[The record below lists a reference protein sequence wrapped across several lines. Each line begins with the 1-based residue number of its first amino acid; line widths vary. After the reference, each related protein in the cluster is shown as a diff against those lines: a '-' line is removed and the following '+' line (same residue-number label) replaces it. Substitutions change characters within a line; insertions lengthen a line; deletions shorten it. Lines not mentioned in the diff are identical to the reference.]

1 MGMHSMPAKAR
12 GIVAVRADLS
22 GGVEQVLANLQK
34 DWNAFL
40 ETQAEKDKELTAKFD
55 DVITTEKWDR
65 IDASLSELQAAVDQY
80 NAKMAA
86 MEMQGGS
93 GVILDPEYNASFLSH
108 MRSGDIQSSLNKG
121 TDSEGGYLAPT
132 EWDRT
137 IIDRLVEVSPMRQIA
152 DVQKVGKSGFTKLI
166 NLGGTGSGWVGE
178 ADARGE
184 TTTPNLAAYTL
195 GNGEIYANP
204 GATQQMLDDAEI
216 DLEAW
221 LAGEVD
227 TEFAEQEGA
236 AFVAGNGTNKPSGFL
251 SFATG
256 GVNAAKNPLG
266 AVGVLPAAGADEVT
280 EDELLDMIYDIPS
293 SYSAGARFTMN
304 RKSIG
309 KVRKLR
315 DADGRQLWQPSTQ
328 AGEPSLL
335 LAHPL
340 TELPDMPDMV
350 SGALSIG
357 FGNFKRGYLIMDR
370 KGVRVLRDPFTA
382 KPKVLFY
389 TTKRVG
395 GAVVDPRG
403 LRALRHA

>member
-1 MGMHSMPAKAR
+1 MGMHYVPAKAR
-12 GIVAVRADLS
+12 GIVAVRADAS
-22 GGVEQVLANLQK
+22 GGIEKILADLQK
-34 DWNAFL
+34 DWKAWKD
-40 ETQAEKDKELTAKFD
+40 TQAEKDKELDKKFD
-55 DVITTEKWDR
+55 DVVTSEKWDR
-65 IDASLSELQAAVDQY
+65 INTSIDTLQACVDQY

-86 MEMQGGS
+86 LEMRAGEDGEK
-93 GVILDPEYNASFLSH
+93 DPEYNASFRAH
-108 MRSGDIQSSLNKG
+108 MRSGDVQASLNKG
-121 TDSEGGYLAPT
+121 VDSEGGYLAPV

-137 IIDRLVEVSPMRQIA
+137 IIDRLVEVSPMRQIS
-152 DVQKVGKSGFTKLI
+152 DVRKVGKSGFTKLI
-166 NLGGTGSGWVGE
+166 NQGGTGSGWVGE
-178 ADARGE
+178 DDNRPE
-184 TTTPNLAAYTL
+184 TSTPNLVAFTL

-216 DLEAW
+216 DLETW

-236 AFVAGNGTNKPSGFL
+236 AFVAGNGVNKPSGWL

-256 GVNAAKNPLG
+256 GVNAASNPLG
-266 AVGVLPAAGADEVT
+266 AVAVLPAAAVDAVT

-309 KVRKLR
+309 RIRKLR
-315 DADGRQLWQPSTQ
+315 DADGRQLWQPSSQ
-328 AGEPSLL
+328 AGQPSQL
-335 LAHPL
+335 LAHPV
-340 TELPDMPDMV
+340 TELPDMPDMTT
-350 SGALSIG
+350 GALSIG

-370 KGVRVLRDPFTA
+370 MGVRVLRDPFTA

>member
-1 MGMHSMPAKAR
+1 MGMHSVPAKAR
-12 GIVAVRADLS
+12 GIVAVRADAS
-22 GGVEQVLANLQK
+22 GDINKVLAELQK
-34 DWNAFL
+34 DWKSFKD
-40 ETQAEKDKELTAKFD
+40 TQAEKDKEVSAKFD
-55 DVITTEKWDR
+55 DVVTTEKMDR
-65 IDASLSELQAAVDQY
+65 INNSVSDLQAAVDQA

-86 MEMQGGS
+86 MEMAGGPEAER
-93 GVILDPEYNASFLSH
+93 DPEYSASFRAH
-108 MRSGDIQSSLNKG
+108 MRKGDVQASLNKG
-121 TDSEGGYLAPT
+121 ADNEGGFLAPV

-137 IIDRLVEVSPMRQIA
+137 IVDRLVEISPMRQIA
-152 DVQKVGKSGFTKLI
+152 DVRKVGKSGFTKLI
-166 NLGGTGSGWVGE
+166 NQGGTGSGWVDENDG
-178 ADARGE
+178 RSE
-184 TTTPNLAAYTL
+184 TSTPTLVAFTL

-204 GATQQMLDDAEI
+204 GATQQMLDDSEI
-216 DLEAW
+216 DLDAW

-256 GVNAAKNPLG
+256 GINAGKNPLG
-266 AVGVLPAAGADEVT
+266 AVGVLPAAAAADVT
-280 EDELLDMIYDIPS
+280 EDELLDLIYDIPS
-293 SYSAGARFTMN
+293 SYSTGARFTMN

-309 KVRKLR
+309 KIRKLR
-315 DADGRQLWQPSTQ
+315 DADGRQLWQPSSQ
-328 AGEPSLL
+328 AGQPSLL

-340 TELPDMPDMV
+340 TEMPDMPDMT

-370 KGVRVLRDPFTA
+370 MGVRVLRDPFTA

-403 LRALRHA
+403 LRVLKHA

>member
-1 MGMHSMPAKAR
+1 MGMHKLPAKAR
-12 GIVAVRADLS
+12 GVIAVRADAS
-22 GGVEQVLANLQK
+22 GDVNQILAALQK
-34 DWNAFL
+34 DWKSFKD
-40 ETQAEKDKELTAKFD
+40 TQAEKDKEVSAKFD
-55 DVITTEKWDR
+55 DVITTEKMER
-65 IDASLSELQAAVDQY
+65 INSSVSDLQAAVDQA

-86 MEMQGGS
+86 LEMAGGPEAEK
-93 GVILDPEYNASFLSH
+93 DPEYSASFKAH
-108 MRSGDIQSSLNKG
+108 MRKGDVQASLNKG
-121 TDSEGGYLAPT
+121 TDSEGGYLAPV

-137 IIDRLVEVSPMRQIA
+137 IVDRLVEISPMRQIA
-152 DVQKVGKSGFTKLI
+152 EVRKVGKSGFTKLI
-166 NLGGTGSGWVGE
+166 NQGGTGSGWVGE
-178 ADARGE
+178 TDTRPE
-184 TTTPNLAAYTL
+184 TATPNLVAFTL

-204 GATQQMLDDAEI
+204 GATQQMLDDSEI

-236 AFVAGNGTNKPSGFL
+236 AFVAGNGSNKPSGFL

-256 GVNAAKNPLG
+256 GVNAGKNPLG
-266 AVGVLPAAGADEVT
+266 AVEVLPAAGMSAVT

-293 SYSAGARFTMN
+293 SYSAGARFVMN

-309 KVRKLR
+309 KIRKLR

-328 AGEPSLL
+328 AGEPSML
-335 LAHPL
+335 LAYPL
-340 TELPDMPDMV
+340 TELPDMPDMAT
-350 SGALSIG
+350 GALSIG

-395 GAVVDPRG
+395 GAVDDPRG
-403 LRALRHA
+403 LRVLRHA

>member
-1 MGMHSMPAKAR
+1 MGMHSVPAKAR
-12 GIVAVRADLS
+12 GIVAVRADMS

-40 ETQAEKDKELTAKFD
+40 ETQAEKDKELKAKFD
-55 DVITTEKWDR
+55 DVITTEKWNR

-86 MEMQGGS
+86 MEMQGGP

-108 MRSGDIQSSLNKG
+108 MRSGDIQASLNKG

-137 IIDRLVEVSPMRQIA
+137 IIDRLVEISPMRQIA

-195 GNGEIYANP
+195 GNGEIFANP

-256 GVNAAKNPLG
+256 GVNAATNPLG
-266 AVGVLPAAGADEVT
+266 AVEVLPAAGANAVT

-315 DADGRQLWQPSTQ
+315 DGEGRQLWQPSSQ
-328 AGEPSLL
+328 AGEPSML

-340 TELPDMPDMV
+340 TELPDMPDMT

-403 LRALRHA
+403 LRVLRHA